1 MKTIV
6 ITGATSFLGRNV
18 LKALIK
24 EDYKVYAMVREN
36 SSDYGKLPLSDK
48 VTYIHGDLANLHKIE
63 EAVTKAD
70 VFLHFAW
77 DGSGK
82 LKRADAAIQGKNVEY
97 AMDALRLADRLGCQ
111 KFIFPGS
118 QAEYGTTLLGRKE
131 AVTEDAE
138 CNPVSEYGKAKFLF
152 GERAWQYCM
161 GKEMSFVHLRIFS
174 VYGADDRPG
183 TLVDSCI
190 RTFTKGGHLDFGPC
204 SQLWNFLYIDDLVRV
219 VLEVVKQD
227 CKGGIYHIGSYDT
240 RILREFVEEIH
251 ELAKGLGSYSFGSED
266 NNPEKSPSLVPN
278 IDKITSTLLWE
289 PKVSFTDGVKYI
301 MINLLKG
308 DE

>member
-1 MKTIV
+1 MKAIV

-24 EDYKVYAMVREN
+24 EDYKVYAMVRE
-36 SSDYGKLPLSDK
+36 SSADYGKLPQSDR
-48 VTYIHGDLANLHKIE
+48 VTYIHGDLANLNKIE
-63 EAVTKAD
+63 KEVTKAD

-82 LKRADAAIQGKNVEY
+82 IKRADATIQGKNVEY
-97 AMDALRLADRLGCQ
+97 AMDALRLAERLGCE

-118 QAEYGTTLLGRKE
+118 QAEYGTILFNRMV
-131 AVTEDAE
+131 AVREDAE
-138 CNPVSEYGKAKFLF
+138 CDPVSEYGKAKLLF
-152 GERAWQYCM
+152 GEKARQYCM
-161 GKEMSFVHLRIFS
+161 GKEMRLIHLRIFS
-174 VYGADDRPG
+174 VYGADDREG

-190 RTFTKGGHLDFGPC
+190 RTFSEGGSLKLGPC
-204 SQLWNFLYIDDLVRV
+204 SQLWNFLYIDDFVRG
-219 VLEVVKQD
+219 VLEFVKQD
-227 CKGGIYHIGSYDT
+227 CEGGIYHVGSYDT
-240 RILREFVEEIH
+240 RILREFVKEIH
-251 ELAKGLGSYSFGSED
+251 KLSGGLGSYSFGSED
-266 NNPEKSPSLVPN
+266 NNPEKSPSLVPD
-278 IDKITSTLLWE
+278 IHKITSKLSWE